1 MPSMRFAFQVE
12 LCQNGDT
19 LLDSSITNASEE
31 KAKIRSN
38 TNRKK
43 LVKLI
48 DNIDLNRGYKNCMKK
63 EATAF
68 IAQLFCAHEDFS

>member
-1 MPSMRFAFQVE
+1 MRFAFQVE

-31 KAKIRSN
+31 KGKIRSN

-63 EATAF
+63 EGNCIYST
-68 IAQLFCAHEDFS
+68 IVLCP

>member
-1 MPSMRFAFQVE
+1 MRFAFQVE

-43 LVKLI
+43 TRQIDRQHRPQSCIQKL
-48 DNIDLNRGYKNCMKK
+48 YEKK

>member
-1 MPSMRFAFQVE
+1 MRFAFQVE

-43 LVKLI
+43 KTRQIDRQHRPQSWIQKLYEK
-48 DNIDLNRGYKNCMKK
+48 RR
-63 EATAF
+63 
-68 IAQLFCAHEDFS
+68 QLHL

>member
-1 MPSMRFAFQVE
+1 MRFAFQVE

-63 EATAF
+63 RRQLHS

>member
-1 MPSMRFAFQVE
+1 MRFAFQVE

-43 LVKLI
+43 TRQI
-48 DNIDLNRGYKNCMKK
+48 DR
-63 EATAF
+63 
-68 IAQLFCAHEDFS
+68 QHRPQ